1 MKRREFI
8 TLIGGA
14 AGDARGASKAGNM
27 VRSTQPP
34 ERSSFAL
41 TLDAGAPEEL
51 LKAGKY
57 DWVSDYARQIVDSK
71 FCAPREAEIEIVLLA
86 PLRRSS
92 DEGGTSCDLMNL
104 ADVLTRYDPP
114 EVGDVLRFGAQYPD
128 EQRKTPIIF
137 PHEPWA
143 GPHGPSFVLVLR
155 TDENQV
161 RGLSYAPYSGLLDDW
176 WPVPRIAVRRSGGA
190 GRADD
195 D

>member
-1 MKRREFI
+1 MGHQRKE
-8 TLIGGA
+8 
-14 AGDARGASKAGNM
+14 AGNM
-27 VRSTQPP
+27 VQSTQPP

-41 TLDAGAPEEL
+41 TLDGGAPEEL

-92 DEGGTSCDLMNL
+92 DEGGTSRDLMNL

-176 WPVPRIAVRRSGGA
+176 WPVPRIAVRRSGGGA
-190 GRADD
+190 GGKGRRMRAVQ
-195 D
+195 